1 MTKEEAIKLISDIIN
16 SLDEVGEVIRDIY
29 SRTDDRNLKI
39 YMDKKYFGLT
49 NIELE
54 LKYGIGKRQIN
65 KICEKVDKNSPLV
78 PTNIR

>member
-29 SRTDDRNLKI
+29 SKTEDRNLKI
-39 YMDKKYFGLT
+39 YMDKKYFGLS
-49 NIELE
+49 NIDLE

-65 KICEKVDKNSPLV
+65 KICKKIDKSSPLV
-78 PTNIR
+78 PTKAR

>member
-16 SLDEVGEVIRDIY
+16 SLDEVENVIRDIY

-49 NIELE
+49 NIDLE

-65 KICEKVDKNSPLV
+65 KICKKIDKNSPLV